1 VGSCPVPEEGSA
13 RSQGKERKSIRTNLV
28 SRLVPRNQV
37 VRAVVNTI
45 PVVAIDEERPL
56 ELLTDEVLRDGIA
69 VLVLQERGE
78 SVDGMN

>member
-1 VGSCPVPEEGSA
+1 VPEEGSA